1 MSRSLILLFLLLACS
16 QPSEKSRTLII
27 GFSQCTTGDDWR
39 QTMNDE
45 MSREIGFYPNY
56 DIELIIRDAHNQSE
70 QQIEDI
76 KYLVS
81 QGIDILIVSPNEA
94 EPLTGIVEE
103 VYSQG
108 IPVMVIDRMI
118 NSDKYTAFLGGK
130 NFDIG
135 LGAAHFAAQLLEGRG
150 RVLEITGLPGSTPA
164 MERGKGFREGLI
176 NYPGIEIVNSLN
188 GSWLHDRARV
198 LTNDLFFEN
207 KNFDL
212 IFAYNDPMAFG
223 AYLSAQKHHINPY
236 IIGVDGLNT
245 PNGGINMV
253 LDGYIDGTFL
263 YPTGGSKAIELA
275 INAYEGKPFSKVNYL
290 ATIRLDVNNAQTLKI
305 QVDQINQQQA
315 RIDKQRKELGELT
328 FLLDKQHTVSFLLMI
343 ISGLMVVIAVMTFYY
358 LQKKS
363 KANRLLNIKN
373 ITINKQTVRIKEQ
386 RDQLLRVLRI
396 AEEAAETKT
405 RFFTN
410 LSHDFRNALSLI
422 IHPINEL
429 VSEKSS
435 IAVNHRL
442 KILQSNVLK
451 LSKLSDEILSF
462 EKIEKNKYY
471 LHFRTSDLGKFLQEV
486 SDSFRPE
493 IESKN
498 LTFVTNIAQPLE
510 ACFDLGALEKVMA
523 NLLSNAIKYNV
534 EGGKIFL
541 ETKKIGNYITVS
553 VLDTGKGIRKK
564 DIKFIFDRFYRAD
577 HLSKIDDEP
586 SSGLG
591 LAICKELI
599 QLHQGHI
606 GVTSKYQE
614 GSTFYFTIPQSFDM
628 APTKSA
634 DDIVGKEKLL
644 ELKNPSEQTKV
655 LVVEDNREILSV
667 ISVMLRKFYIVFE
680 ADNGEE
686 GLALAI
692 QHRPDVVISDIYMP
706 SMDGIELCQHIKST
720 PATFHIPVILLTAL
734 DSVDSKIRGFDI
746 GADAYLTKPFNEAIL
761 ISQIKNLVKSRKK
774 LKEEYKDFDF
784 IGGVKSKEKKEND
797 FIQTCLRK
805 IHEKGSEA
813 NFNLDHLAS
822 DMNMSRSSLY
832 RRIREITGMK
842 AVDFMR
848 KGKLHYAAKLLLT
861 TDLNVNEVAFECG
874 FNDTKYFSRCFAK
887 EYGNLPSEFKK
898 LV

>member
-45 MSREIGFYPNY
+45 MRREIGFYPNY
-56 DIELIIRDAHNQSE
+56 DIELIIRDAHDQSE

-94 EPLTGIVEE
+94 EPLTQIVEE

-290 ATIRLDVNNAQTLKI
+290 TTIRLDANNAQTLKR
-305 QVDQINQQQA
+305 QVDQLNQQQT

-358 LQKKS
+358 LHKKS
-363 KANRLLNIKN
+363 KAHRLLNIKN
-373 ITINKQTVRIKEQ
+373 VTINKQTTRIKEQ

-396 AEEAAETKT
+396 AEEAAETKV
-405 RFFTN
+405 RFFSN
-410 LSHDFRNALSLI
+410 ISHDFRNALSLV
-422 IHPINEL
+422 IHPIDEL
-429 VSEKSS
+429 VNEKRKTD
-435 IAVNHRL
+435 VNDRL
-442 KILQSNVLK
+442 RAIQKNTTKLFK
-451 LSKLSDEILSF
+451 LSEEILNF

-471 LHFRTSDLGKFLQEV
+471 MHFKTADFGKFLQEIAE
-486 SDSFRPE
+486 SFRPE
-493 IESKN
+493 IEDHG
-498 LTFVTNIAQPLE
+498 LQFATNITQPLA
-510 ACFDLGALEKVMA
+510 ACFDMGAIEKVMA

-534 EGGKIFL
+534 KGGKIIL
-541 ETKKIGNYITVS
+541 ETKQIHKNITVLVSDTGIGIPNKDLNYI
-553 VLDTGKGIRKK
+553 
-564 DIKFIFDRFYRAD
+564 FNRFYRVD
-577 HLSKIDDEP
+577 HLSKFEDIP
-586 SSGLG
+586 GTGLG

-599 QLHQGHI
+599 QLHQGQI
-606 GVTSKYQE
+606 NVTSKYRE
-614 GSTFYFTIPQSFDM
+614 GSTFYFTIPQSFDTGSVK
-628 APTKSA
+628 PVN
-634 DDIVGKEKLL
+634 DILNKDKLL
-644 ELKNPSEQTKV
+644 ELKSPTKQTKI
-655 LVVEDNREILSV
+655 LVVDDNRELLTV
-667 ISVMLRKFYIVFE
+667 ISTMLSKFYNVIE
-680 ADNGEE
+680 TDNGEE

-692 QHRPDVVISDIYMP
+692 RHHPDVVISDIYMP
-706 SMDGIELCQHIKST
+706 YMDGIELCQHLKAN

-734 DSVDSKIRGFDI
+734 DSMESKIHGFDT
-746 GADAYLTKPFNEAIL
+746 GADGYVTKPFNEAIL
-761 ISQIKNLVKSRKK
+761 ISRIQNLVNSRKK
-774 LKEEYKDFDF
+774 LKEAFRGFDL
-784 IGGVKSKEKKEND
+784 IGGIQSKEKKADD
-797 FIQTCLRK
+797 FVQSCLTI
-805 IHEKGSEA
+805 IHERGSEV
-813 NFNLDHLAS
+813 NFNLDHLAEG
-822 DMNMSRSSLY
+822 MNMSRSSLY
-832 RRIREITGMK
+832 RKIREIMGMK
-842 AVDFMR
+842 AIDFMK
-848 KGKLHYAAKLLLT
+848 KGKLHFAAKLLLT
-861 TDLNVNEVAFECG
+861 TDLNVSEVAFECG

-887 EYGNLPSEFKK
+887 EYGNLPREFKK